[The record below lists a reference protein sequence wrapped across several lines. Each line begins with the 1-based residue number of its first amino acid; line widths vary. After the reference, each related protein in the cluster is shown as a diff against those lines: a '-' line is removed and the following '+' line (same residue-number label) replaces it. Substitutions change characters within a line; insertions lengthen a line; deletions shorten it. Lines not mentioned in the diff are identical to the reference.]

1 MDERVQPGAGGP
13 KSRPALQFP
22 TERRHADAGAT
33 ATALPDA
40 GDAALRELMAVREI
54 AHAFL
59 TADRPQE
66 VFQFALDR
74 VSPVV
79 GATFASVY
87 LVDGASELMKLV
99 AA

>member
-1 MDERVQPGAGGP
+1 MDDRAQPGGSDRQP
-13 KSRPALQFP
+13 RTVLKFP
-22 TERRHADAGAT
+22 TGPRLSEAASPSPVDTNPHAGAG
-33 ATALPDA
+33 AAGAAPPAPAALGEG
-40 GDAALRELMAVREI
+40 GDVALRELMAVREI

-79 GATFASVY
+79 G
-87 LVDGASELMKLV
+87 
-99 AA
+99 